1 MDMVSFVF
9 QDMFLFYDTL
19 YENIAVG
26 SPDATKE
33 KVIAAAK
40 AAQCHDFVEQ
50 LPQGYATKIGDKG
63 VYLSGGEAQRI
74 CVARAILKNAP
85 ILVLDEATAF
95 ADPENE
101 HKMQMALQSLIKDKT
116 VIVIAHRLSSVVSA
130 NQLVVMKEGRIVQCG
145 RHEVLSVTEGV
156 YKNMWEAYT
165 SAYHW
170 TLNKN

>member
-1 MDMVSFVF
+1 MTR
-9 QDMFLFYDTL
+9 FYDTL

-26 SPDATKE
+26 SPTATRE

-40 AAQCHDFVEQ
+40 AAQCHDFIER
-50 LPQGYATKIGDKG
+50 LPQGYDTRIGDKG

-101 HKMQMALQSLIKDKT
+101 YKMQMALQSLIKDKT
-116 VIVIAHRLSSVVSA
+116 VIVIAHRLSSVV
-130 NQLVVMKEGRIVQCG
+130 CG
-145 RHEVLSVTEGV
+145 RRHI
-156 YKNMWEAYT
+156 
-165 SAYHW
+165 
-170 TLNKN
+170 